1 MPKVCRK
8 YDIGSTFSSTSVAG
22 LAAVSWFNFGSGTW
36 EALIVTLCRQAQHS
50 VYLILVVVLVYNI
63 INMNCT
69 TIHRYPIFSMRYSV
83 MCEVYTG
90 YYGTSEIEYDLYACM
105 VDLSITGA
113 QTMLCLSLIIEVNG
127 SIKCL
132 SEIYVYH

>member
-1 MPKVCRK
+1 MVCRK

-50 VYLILVVVLVYNI
+50 VVVFVYNI
-63 INMNCT
+63 INMNYT
-69 TIHRYPIFSMRYSV
+69 TIHRYPIFSTRYSV

-90 YYGTSEIEYDLYACM
+90 YYGTSEIEHGLYACM
-105 VDLSITGA
+105 VDLSI
-113 QTMLCLSLIIEVNG
+113 QVHKPCSV
-127 SIKCL
+127 S
-132 SEIYVYH
+132 H